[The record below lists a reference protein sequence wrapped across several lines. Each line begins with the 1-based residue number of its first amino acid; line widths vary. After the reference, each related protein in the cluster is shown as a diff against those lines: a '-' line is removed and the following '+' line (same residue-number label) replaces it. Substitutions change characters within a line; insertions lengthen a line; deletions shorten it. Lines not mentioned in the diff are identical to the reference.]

1 MSIQYDGLSVT
12 VLRVT
17 PVLSSGNV
25 LALVDI
31 TVGPL
36 IIHSCRVIRQPGQ
49 QPWVA
54 MPPTQT
60 ADGRWY
66 PVIQI
71 CDDNLRQA
79 VRDRV
84 LAACG
89 PDVLGSDDQAVAP

>member
-17 PVLSSGNV
+17 PVLSSGNIR
-25 LALVDI
+25 ALVDI
-31 TVGPL
+31 NLGPL
-36 IIHSCRVIRQPGQ
+36 LIHSCRVIQPPGE

-54 MPPTQT
+54 MPQTQA
-60 ADGRWY
+60 ADSRWY

-71 CDDNLRQA
+71 HDDNLRQA
-79 VRDRV
+79 IRERV

-89 PDVLGSDDQAVAP
+89 PDVLGSDDQAVAA